1 MKHIAPDYVPTKD
14 EVSYPY
20 IKPTSRT
27 LENNFKLK
35 ELLYVLRSKKIDT
48 SPGLDNIS
56 YSMVKHLPHNALLI
70 LLDGYNSIWN
80 NVTNIPDVWKKIK
93 IIALLKPNKDKM
105 SEESYRPVSLISCIA
120 KIFHTMIRNRL
131 QWFCEKHNLLPDSQY
146 GFCKKR
152 GCNEFL
158 VDFISSTMAALSYN
172 ESTFTVSLD
181 ISQAYD
187 NVYIPALTNILL
199 TLNIPK
205 KFILYIHRWLINRE
219 ITLVCNNT
227 CITRVT
233 SRGVPQGSVLSPLLF
248 ALYISQMNNCLTS
261 QVKSLQ

>member
-1 MKHIAPDYVPTKD
+1 MKNT
-14 EVSYPY
+14 
-20 IKPTSRT
+20 T
-27 LENNFKLK
+27 L
-35 ELLYVLRSKKIDT
+35 
-48 SPGLDNIS
+48 P
-56 YSMVKHLPHNALLI
+56 
-70 LLDGYNSIWN
+70 
-80 NVTNIPDVWKKIK
+80 
-93 IIALLKPNKDKM
+93 
-105 SEESYRPVSLISCIA
+105 
-120 KIFHTMIRNRL
+120 
-131 QWFCEKHNLLPDSQY
+131 
-146 GFCKKR
+146 
-152 GCNEFL
+152 
-158 VDFISSTMAALSYN
+158 ALSYN

-261 QVKSLQ
+261 QVKSLQYADDITIYCSNKCTYLAQTFLQNNLNKLTAHFESIHLQFNHTKCKAIFFSRKTLFDILQLTINNNAIEYCVMKYVYWVY